1 MATHLINSV
10 QCHTSMRVAAP
21 NTSSTWHS
29 VAIDAF
35 IHGEHDDVAA
45 LRVDLAARVAA
56 LTGQPIAPETI
67 TIARASKQAR
77 IAVDGVRFQLQNGEL
92 SILRTCVECGLT
104 THASPPISS
113 RADLGYALAGWQPR
127 GNCCTPDE
135 DEDWALW

>member
-10 QCHTSMRVAAP
+10 QRHTSMRMAAHDIS
-21 NTSSTWHS
+21 NSWRTQ
-29 VAIDAF
+29 AIDAF
-35 IHGEHDDVAA
+35 IHGEHDDLAA

-56 LTGQPIAPETI
+56 LTGQPIAPEAIVVT
-67 TIARASKQAR
+67 RASKIAR
-77 IAVDGVRFQLQNGEL
+77 VVVDGVRFQLQNGEL

-127 GNCCTPDE
+127 GACCTPDE